1 VARGVIRQA
10 KGYIGAFE
18 VTVDEFSQPSPSSRS
33 TLLFGP
39 PRNGAT
45 SHCDLILDL
54 SGGPALFTP
63 ADLRDGYLRADPG
76 DAASMLRAVL
86 AARNLVGT
94 FEKPRYID
102 FDDTLCAY
110 ARSRIVGC
118 NRCLDVCPAGAIAPA
133 GNHVTIDEQI
143 CAGCGQCAAVC
154 PTGAASYALPPADV
168 LMRKLRKLLITYRET
183 GGERAVVLVHDE
195 AHGTPL
201 INALARQGGGLPF
214 NVLPLA
220 VNEVTQVGLENIAA
234 AFVYGAAAVRFV
246 LRAKPRHDVTGLVR
260 TIALAVPILEGLG
273 FGPGR
278 VATIETD
285 DPEELG
291 AVLRAETTPRGVAK
305 PAAFLPSGTK
315 RSVLRFALHELH
327 GVAPAP
333 VDVVELPERAPF
345 GAVEIDASGCTLC
358 LACVSACPTG
368 ALTDDSERPLLRF
381 DEDACVQCGLCKA
394 TCPEKVIALKP
405 RIAFRAA
412 TEPARILKEE
422 QPFCCVRCGKPFGVK
437 STIERVAAKL
447 EGKHWMYPGSSRRID
462 VVKMCDDCRVAVV
475 TEQDFDPY
483 GSPPRPPAR
492 TTEDYLREREEAAS
506 EQVKDES

>member
-1 VARGVIRQA
+1 
-10 KGYIGAFE
+10 
-18 VTVDEFSQPSPSSRS
+18 
-33 TLLFGP
+33 
-39 PRNGAT
+39 
-45 SHCDLILDL
+45 
-54 SGGPALFTP
+54 
-63 ADLRDGYLRADPG
+63 
-76 DAASMLRAVL
+76 
-86 AARNLVGT
+86 
-94 FEKPRYID
+94 
-102 FDDTLCAY
+102 
-110 ARSRIVGC
+110 
-118 NRCLDVCPAGAIAPA
+118 
-133 GNHVTIDEQI
+133 
-143 CAGCGQCAAVC
+143 
-154 PTGAASYALPPADV
+154 
-168 LMRKLRKLLITYRET
+168 
-183 GGERAVVLVHDE
+183 
-195 AHGTPL
+195 
-201 INALARQGGGLPF
+201 
-214 NVLPLA
+214 
-220 VNEVTQVGLENIAA
+220 
-234 AFVYGAAAVRFV
+234 
-246 LRAKPRHDVTGLVR
+246 
-260 TIALAVPILEGLG
+260 
-273 FGPGR
+273 
-278 VATIETD
+278 
-285 DPEELG
+285 
-291 AVLRAETTPRGVAK
+291 
-305 PAAFLPSGTK
+305 
-315 RSVLRFALHELH
+315 VLRFALHELH

-412 TEPARILKEE
+412 MEPARILKEE